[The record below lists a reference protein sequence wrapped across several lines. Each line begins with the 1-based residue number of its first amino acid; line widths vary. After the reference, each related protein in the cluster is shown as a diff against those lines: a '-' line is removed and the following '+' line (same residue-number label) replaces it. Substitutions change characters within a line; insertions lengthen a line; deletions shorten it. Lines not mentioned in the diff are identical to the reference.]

1 MSYQEVKYK
10 KFFIARAIF
19 NKPKILILD
28 EATSSQD
35 ALSEKKIMMQLKK
48 KFVNSTIIVVTH
60 RMSILKFTDQIYFL
74 EKGKVIENGTW
85 SELYNNKNS
94 FLEIWQTYKK

>member
-1 MSYQEVKYK
+1 
-10 KFFIARAIF
+10 
-19 NKPKILILD
+19 
-28 EATSSQD
+28 
-35 ALSEKKIMMQLKK
+35 MMQLKK

-94 FLEIWQTYKK
+94 FFRNMANLQKIDKGKK